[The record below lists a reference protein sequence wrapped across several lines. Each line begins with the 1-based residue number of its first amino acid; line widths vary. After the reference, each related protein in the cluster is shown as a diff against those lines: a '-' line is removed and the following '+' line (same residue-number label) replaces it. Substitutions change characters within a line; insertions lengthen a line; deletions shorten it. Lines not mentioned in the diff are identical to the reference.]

1 MWSMEN
7 NLSLQ
12 VATGTV
18 ILRERRKRHLTQQI
32 LADQAGLQR
41 VYLVGIEGGRRSV
54 SLAVIFALAQAMG
67 MPAAELV
74 RKIQAELGSG

>member
-1 MWSMEN
+1 MEN